1 LIPNFTAL
9 DVWFVLCLGKH
20 LIKQKKGGKNKTKNP
35 KANIGRVKV
44 KQTNKYLLIIS
55 VTGFSH

>member
-1 LIPNFTAL
+1 MSWQTFDKA
-9 DVWFVLCLGKH
+9 
-20 LIKQKKGGKNKTKNP
+20 KKGGKNKTKNP